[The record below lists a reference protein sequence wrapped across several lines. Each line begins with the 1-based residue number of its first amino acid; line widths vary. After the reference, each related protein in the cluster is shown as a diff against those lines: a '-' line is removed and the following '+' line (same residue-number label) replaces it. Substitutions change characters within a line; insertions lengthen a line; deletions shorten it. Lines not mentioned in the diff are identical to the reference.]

1 MSDISAGTSITL
13 DDIYA
18 TLTSEDMIISLDS
31 PPRSHATYTPIQRRR
46 ARGRSHLSAP
56 RRSRPVHVEETPTE
70 SDNPDKPTIPKKY
83 VIRFDKEYVKAVLD
97 GYESKGHLT
106 LKFERL
112 KYHPFLV
119 SRDPKPPGTIA
130 IALTNTDPPTS
141 SSLQSLDPDPDHVEI
156 QTPETDND
164 PEVINHGQ
172 DKATLALVA
181 KLSEPEGLR
190 SLRKRPASNPPVSEG
205 RRRTRS
211 GSGAGAGVMDTPRR
225 STRAVVDSPLKSTA
239 ATIPSNDAE
248 VEADG
253 DWEVDAE
260 GEDENLD
267 VDLDLDL
274 DMDAEGE
281 EYVEE

>member
-1 MSDISAGTSITL
+1 
-13 DDIYA
+13 
-18 TLTSEDMIISLDS
+18 MIISLDS

-56 RRSRPVHVEETPTE
+56 RRSRPVHVEDTPPE

-83 VIRFDKEYVKAVLD
+83 IIRFDKAYIEAVLQ

-106 LKFERL
+106 LKFDRL

-130 IALTNTDPPTS
+130 MTALTNDAPTS
-141 SSLQSLDPDPDHVEI
+141 SSLQSLDPDPDTIEI
-156 QTPETDND
+156 RTPEDTD

-190 SLRKRPASNPPVSEG
+190 SLRKRPASNPPASSEG
-205 RRRTRS
+205 KRRRTRS
-211 GSGAGAGVMDTPRR
+211 GSGVGAGILDTPRR
-225 STRAVVDSPLKSTA
+225 SLRGAVNSPLKDV
-239 ATIPSNDAE
+239 ATTVAGVEGDDAD
-248 VEADG
+248 ADG
-253 DWEVDAE
+253 EWEIDAE
-260 GEDENLD
+260 GED

-274 DMDAEGE
+274 DAEGE
-281 EYVEE
+281 VYVEE